1 MSLFERDKVVGTFRG
16 FSESGM
22 EFHADLVLPHHDD
35 FQTIAMHGQFVL
47 VQLEHERE
55 AILGRITTIS
65 SQGRLVSPIGEDYA
79 TRAVRD
85 QRPIPDE
92 LRERYLKYKVDIR
105 ILGVLRMEG
114 DKYIFVPSHRRLP
127 HVGAQVALLGDDLLA
142 EVVNAKDTDDGAVP
156 IGFLAFGEFVYAG
169 NDTRVG
175 DTSWMQIQQPAIMPT
190 FQIDKLVA
198 RRSFVFA
205 RAGFGKSNLV
215 KLLFSTLYE
224 EQPTVPRRSGEAP
237 VGTVIF
243 DPDGEY
249 FWPDFKGRPALC
261 DVPHLR
267 DKLVVFTNRQGPSDF
282 YQSFV
287 VNGVKLNI
295 KELQASRVLSI
306 ALSPEKQDQQNVVK
320 LKSLDGPKW
329 NRLVDLIHREKYG
342 ADRDEVR
349 EILNLSESQEAE
361 TNAAIGNMTRVV
373 NALHDPDSRLLSALK
388 DCLSQGKL
396 CVVDISQMR
405 GSQGLQLA
413 GVILGDIFEHNQTQ
427 FTAADPKSI
436 PTIAVIEEAQSVLG
450 GSSQSEDGPFVSWV
464 KEGRKYDLGALLIT
478 QQPGSLPQE
487 LLSQGDNFFVFHLL
501 SQGDL
506 LSLKKANAHFSE
518 DLLATLLNEPLVGN
532 GIYWSSA
539 PNTDRHA
546 RPYPISVRVLSF
558 EDSYEMADPDYA
570 LPAPDSFAFRYQ
582 TAVDE
587 RRSEARAASA
597 SLAASHRQ
605 DNASEETGEDPA
617 LSAEDSSIAIVHLRD
632 NPEFKKMINTPR
644 GIKWGRITYLLA
656 EKAPAYAQR
665 DGSARDWGYRL
676 VKQALDKLYPGQW
689 TAETR
694 DDDKNPGK
702 SAKFVMLKEHARKAE
717 PERDREVDEEPNDTL
732 VDTVQTEEEP
742 PF

>member
-35 FQTIAMHGQFVL
+35 LQTMATHGQFVL

-55 AILGRITTIS
+55 AILGRITTIA

-105 ILGVLRMEG
+105 ILGVLRHEG
-114 DKYIFVPSHRRLP
+114 DKHIFVPSHRRLP
-127 HVGAQVALLGDDLLA
+127 HVGAQVALLSDDLLA
-142 EVVNAKDTDDGAVP
+142 EVVNAKDTEDGAVP
-156 IGFLAFGEFVYAG
+156 IGYLAFGEFVYSG
-169 NDTRVG
+169 DDKRVG
-175 DTSWMQIQQPAIMPT
+175 DTSWMQVQHPAIMPN
-190 FQIDKLVA
+190 FQIGKLVA
-198 RRSFVFA
+198 RRSYVFA

-215 KLLFSTLYE
+215 KLLFSALYE
-224 EQPTVPRRSGEAP
+224 EQPTVDRRTGKAP
-237 VGTVIF
+237 VGTLIF

-261 DVPHLR
+261 DVPHLS
-267 DKLVVFTNRQGPSDF
+267 DKLVVFTNRKGPSEF
-282 YQSFV
+282 YDSFV

-295 KELQASRVLSI
+295 KELSASRVLGI
-306 ALSPEKQDQQNVVK
+306 ALPPEKQDQQNVVK

-329 NRLVDLIHREKYG
+329 GRLVDLVYREKYG
-342 ADRDEVR
+342 ADRAQVQDLLKLDPGE
-349 EILNLSESQEAE
+349 EAQ

-373 NALHDPDSRLLSALK
+373 NALHDPDSQLLSALK

-405 GSQGLQLA
+405 GTQGLQLA
-413 GVILGDIFEHNQTQ
+413 GVILGDIFEHNQNQ
-427 FTAADPKSI
+427 FTEADPKSI

-450 GSSQSEDGPFVSWV
+450 GSNQSEDGPFVSWV

-506 LSLKKANAHFSE
+506 MSLKKANAHFSE
-518 DLLATLLNEPLVGN
+518 DVLATLLNEPLVGN

-539 PNTDRHA
+539 PGTDRHS

-558 EDSYEMADPDYA
+558 EDSYKMADPDYN
-570 LPAPDSFAFRYQ
+570 LSAPENFAAQ
-582 TAVDE
+582 TRAAIDE
-587 RRSEARAASA
+587 RRAEAEAAAA
-597 SLAASHRQ
+597 SLAANHPQ
-605 DNASEETGEDPA
+605 DSNTASEGGAPPA
-617 LSAEDSSIAIVHLRD
+617 DDNTIAIAHLAD
-632 NPEFKKMINTPR
+632 KAEFQRKIRTSQ
-644 GIKWGRITYLLA
+644 GIRWARIGFLLA
-656 EKAPAYAQR
+656 EKAPEHAKR
-665 DGSARDWGYRL
+665 TRTDRDWGFAL
-676 VKQALDKLYPGQW
+676 VKEALDRLYPGEW
-689 TAETR
+689 TTDTR
-694 DDDKNPGK
+694 LESDSTTKTRRW
-702 SAKFVMLKEHARKAE
+702 VMLKEYASP
-717 PERDREVDEEPNDTL
+717 PESEEGETSSSAGRP
-732 VDTVQTEEEP
+732 EEEP

>member
-1 MSLFERDKVVGTFRG
+1 MSMFERDKIVGTFRG

-22 EFHADLVLPHHDD
+22 EFHADLVLPHNDE
-35 FQTIAMHGQFVL
+35 FQTTAMHGQFVL

-55 AILGRITTIS
+55 AILGRITTIA

-105 ILGVLRMEG
+105 ILGVLKEEDG
-114 DKYIFVPSHRRLP
+114 KHIFVPSHRRLP
-127 HVGAQVALLGDDLLA
+127 QVGAQVALLGEDLLA
-142 EVVNAKDTDDGAVP
+142 EVVNAKDTAEGAVP

-169 NDTRVG
+169 NDDRIG
-175 DTSWMQIQQPAIMPT
+175 NDTSWMRIQQPSIMPT
-190 FQIDKLVA
+190 FQIEKLIA

-215 KLLFSTLYE
+215 KLLFSALYE
-224 EQPTVPRRSGEAP
+224 TQPTVERLKGRVP

-267 DKLVVFTNRQGPSDF
+267 DKLVVFTNRKGPSDF
-282 YQSFV
+282 YDSFV
-287 VNGVKLNI
+287 INGVKLNI
-295 KELQASRVLSI
+295 KELSPARVLGI
-306 ALSPEKQDQQNVVK
+306 ALPPERQDHQNVVK
-320 LKSLDGPKW
+320 LKALDLTRWGQ
-329 NRLVDLIHREKYG
+329 LVDLIYRHKG
-342 ADRDEVR
+342 GTDPAEVQQ
-349 EILNLSESQEAE
+349 ILNNRGMSDVEI
-361 TNAAIGNMTRVV
+361 NAAISNMTRVI
-373 NALHDPDSRLLSALK
+373 NALHDPNSQLLSALK
-388 DCLSQGKL
+388 DCLALGKL

-405 GSQGLQLA
+405 GTQGLQLA
-413 GVILGDIFEHNQTQ
+413 GVILGEIFEHNQNQ
-427 FTAADPKSI
+427 FTQADPKSI

-450 GSSQSEDGPFVSWV
+450 GSNQSEDGPFVSWV

-478 QQPGSLPQE
+478 QQPGSLPHE

-506 LSLKKANAHFSE
+506 VSLKKANAHFSD

-539 PNTDRHA
+539 PGTDQGS

-558 EDSYEMADPDYA
+558 EGTYERVDPEYDK
-570 LPAPDSFAFRYQ
+570 LAPDHFAAQAR
-582 TAVDE
+582 TSIEAH
-587 RRSEARAASA
+587 RREAQQAAA
-597 SLAASHRQ
+597 TLAARHG
-605 DNASEETGEDPA
+605 DDGGEGDVEVA
-617 LSAEDSSIAIVHLRD
+617 ADEGAIAILHLD
-632 NPEFKKMINTPR
+632 NTPKFHELIKSER
-644 GIKWGRITYLLA
+644 GIKWAGIIHMLKA
-656 EKAPAYAQR
+656 KAPDHAVRA
-665 DGSARDWGYRL
+665 DGGWQWGYDL
-676 VKQALDKLYPGQW
+676 VPRALDELYPDQW
-689 TAETR
+689 TR
-694 DDDKNPGK
+694 DRREDDNGK
-702 SAKFVMLKEHARKAE
+702 MATFVMLKEYAPKPKPVA
-717 PERDREVDEEPNDTL
+717 DDSSSDAL
-732 VDTVQTEEEP
+732 FDTVQTEEEP

>member
-35 FQTIAMHGQFVL
+35 FQSMAMHGQFVL

-114 DKYIFVPSHRRLP
+114 DKHIFVPSHRRLP

-156 IGFLAFGEFVYAG
+156 IGYLAFGEFVYAG
-169 NDTRVG
+169 NDKRVG
-175 DTSWMQIQQPAIMPT
+175 DTSWMQLQQPAIMPT

-215 KLLFSTLYE
+215 KLLFSALYE
-224 EQPTVPRRSGEAP
+224 GQPTVPRRSGEAP

-267 DKLVVFTNRQGPSDF
+267 DKLVVFTNRRGPSDF

-295 KELQASRVLSI
+295 KELQASRVLGI
-306 ALSPEKQDQQNVVK
+306 ALPPEKQDQQNVVK

-329 NRLVDLIHREKYG
+329 SRLVDLIHRDKYG
-342 ADRDEVR
+342 ADRDQVR
-349 EILNLSESQEAE
+349 EILHLDPGQEAE

-373 NALHDPDSRLLSALK
+373 NALHDPDSQLLSALK

-413 GVILGDIFEHNQTQ
+413 GVILGDIFEHNQNQ
-427 FTAADPKSI
+427 FTEAEPKSI

-506 LSLKKANAHFSE
+506 MSLKKANAHFSE

-539 PNTDRHA
+539 PGTDRHS

-558 EDSYEMADPDYA
+558 EDSYPMADTDYA
-570 LPAPDSFAFRYQ
+570 LSAPESFAVQARA
-582 TAVDE
+582 AVE
-587 RRSEARAASA
+587 KRRTEARVASA
-597 SLAASHRQ
+597 SLAASHPQ
-605 DNASEETGEDPA
+605 DASIDHSEDVPA
-617 LSAEDSSIAIVHLRD
+617 ADDTDIAIAHLRD
-632 NPEFKKMINTPR
+632 KAEFQRKIKTPE
-644 GIKWGRITYLLA
+644 GIKWGRIGFLLA
-656 EKAPAYAQR
+656 EKAPEHTKRTGADR
-665 DGSARDWGYRL
+665 EWGFGL
-676 VKQALDKLYPGQW
+676 VREALDRLHPDQW
-689 TAETR
+689 TTDTR
-694 DDDKNPGK
+694 NEPGTTTSRK
-702 SAKFVMLKEHARKAE
+702 WVMLKEFTSRGESKVEQALSEALL
-717 PERDREVDEEPNDTL
+717 DAA
-732 VDTVQTEEEP
+732 QAEEEP

>member
-35 FQTIAMHGQFVL
+35 FQTTAMHGQFVL

-55 AILGRITTIS
+55 AILGRITTIA

-105 ILGVLRMEG
+105 ILGVLRQDG
-114 DKYIFVPSHRRLP
+114 DKHIFVPSHRRLP
-127 HVGAQVALLGDDLLA
+127 QVGAQVALLSDDLLA
-142 EVVNAKDTDDGAVP
+142 EVANAKDTADGAVP
-156 IGFLAFGEFVYAG
+156 IGYLAFGEFVYAG
-169 NDTRVG
+169 SDNRVG
-175 DTSWMQIQQPAIMPT
+175 EDTSWMRIQHPTIMPT
-190 FQIDKLVA
+190 FQIEKLIA

-215 KLLFSTLYE
+215 KLLFSALYDK
-224 EQPTVPRRSGEAP
+224 QPTVPRRDGEVP
-237 VGTVIF
+237 VGTLIF

-261 DVPHLR
+261 DVPQLR
-267 DKLVVFTNRQGPSDF
+267 DKLVVFTNRKGPSPF
-282 YQSFV
+282 YDSFV

-295 KELQASRVLSI
+295 KELSAARVLGI
-306 ALSPEKQDQQNVVK
+306 ALPPERQDHQNVIK
-320 LKSLDGPKW
+320 LKALDPPRWGQ
-329 NRLVDLIHREKYG
+329 LVDLIYRHKG
-342 ADRDEVR
+342 GTDAAEVQKIFNNKGMSEV
-349 EILNLSESQEAE
+349 EI
-361 TNAAIGNMTRVV
+361 NAAISNMTRVI
-373 NALHDPDSRLLSALK
+373 NALHDPNSQLLSALK

-405 GSQGLQLA
+405 GAQGLQLA
-413 GVILGDIFEHNQTQ
+413 GVILGDIFEHNQNQ
-427 FTAADPKSI
+427 FTEADPKSI

-450 GSSQSEDGPFVSWV
+450 GSNQSEDGPFVSWV

-478 QQPGSLPQE
+478 QQPGSLPHE

-506 LSLKKANAHFSE
+506 VALKKANAHFSD

-539 PNTDRHA
+539 PGTDQGS

-558 EDSYEMADPDYA
+558 EGAYKRADPNYDQ
-570 LPAPDSFAFRYQ
+570 PAPDHFAAQSRVK
-582 TAVDE
+582 VDE
-587 RRSEARAASA
+587 RRSEARHAAVA
-597 SLAASHRQ
+597 LAARHA
-605 DNASEETGEDPA
+605 DGGADADDAEI
-617 LSAEDSSIAIVHLRD
+617 SADDGAIAILHL
-632 NPEFKKMINTPR
+632 NNTADFHNRLKSAR
-644 GIKWGRITYLLA
+644 GIKWSHIAFILKA
-656 EKAPAYAQR
+656 KAPEHAVRTEVDWQ
-665 DGSARDWGYRL
+665 WGYDL
-676 VKQALDKLYPGQW
+676 VQRALDELYPGKW
-689 TAETR
+689 TR
-694 DDDKNPGK
+694 DRREDDKGK
-702 SAKFVMLKEHARKAE
+702 LATFVVLKEFASKQMPDSGENPSDPPFDAA
-717 PERDREVDEEPNDTL
+717 
-732 VDTVQTEEEP
+732 QAEEES

>member
-22 EFHADLVLPHHDD
+22 EFHADLVLPHHDN
-35 FQTIAMHGQFVL
+35 FQTMAMHGQFVL

-85 QRPIPDE
+85 NRPIPDE

-105 ILGVLRMEG
+105 ILGVLRLEG
-114 DKYIFVPSHRRLP
+114 DKHIFVPSHRRLP
-127 HVGAQVALLGDDLLA
+127 HVGAQVALLGDDLLS
-142 EVVNAKDTDDGAVP
+142 EVVNANDSEDGAVP
-156 IGFLAFGEFVYAG
+156 IGYLAFGEFVYAG
-169 NDTRVG
+169 NDNRVG
-175 DTSWMQIQQPAIMPT
+175 DTSWMQIQHPTIMPK
-190 FQIDKLVA
+190 FQINKLVA

-215 KLLFSTLYE
+215 KLLFSSLYE
-224 EQPTVPRRSGEAP
+224 EQPTVDRRSGKAP
-237 VGTVIF
+237 VGTIIF

-267 DKLVVFTNRQGPSDF
+267 DKLVVFTNRKAPSNF

-295 KELQASRVLSI
+295 KELQASRVLGI
-306 ALSPEKQDQQNVVK
+306 ALPPEKQDQQNVVK
-320 LKSLDGPKW
+320 LKSLDGPRW
-329 NRLVDLIHREKYG
+329 GQLVDLIHREKYG
-342 ADRDEVR
+342 ADRSQVQ
-349 EILNLSESQEAE
+349 EILHLDSSQEAE

-373 NALHDPDSRLLSALK
+373 NALHDPDSQLLSALK
-388 DCLSQGKL
+388 DCLAQGKL

-413 GVILGDIFEHNQTQ
+413 GVILGDIFEHNQNQ
-427 FTAADPKSI
+427 FTEADPKSI

-506 LSLKKANAHFSE
+506 IALKKANAHFSE

-539 PNTDRHA
+539 PGRDRQST
-546 RPYPISVRVLSF
+546 PYPVSVRILSF
-558 EDSYEMADPDYA
+558 EDSYKMADPDYDI
-570 LPAPDSFAFRYQ
+570 PAPRSFASGARA
-582 TAVDE
+582 AVEE

-597 SLAASHRQ
+597 SLTANRP
-605 DNASEETGEDPA
+605 NATGGANSDEIAGDD
-617 LSAEDSSIAIVHLRD
+617 SAIAIVHLRD
-632 NPEFKKMINTPR
+632 KTELPKMIDTPR
-644 GIKWGRITYLLA
+644 GIKWGRITHLLA
-656 EKAPAYAQR
+656 QKAPAYALR

-676 VKQALDKLYPGQW
+676 VKQALDELYPGQW
-689 TAETR
+689 TTETR
-694 DDDKNPGK
+694 DDDKNPGRT
-702 SAKFVMLKEHARKAE
+702 AKYVMLKKHASKEEATDGTPRSAALSEAE
-717 PERDREVDEEPNDTL
+717 
-732 VDTVQTEEEP
+732 QTEEEP

>member
-16 FSESGM
+16 FAESGM

-35 FQTIAMHGQFVL
+35 FQTMAMHGQFVL

-114 DKYIFVPSHRRLP
+114 DKHIFVPSHRRLP

-156 IGFLAFGEFVYAG
+156 IGYLAFGEFVYAG
-169 NDTRVG
+169 NDKRVG
-175 DTSWMQIQQPAIMPT
+175 DTSWMQIQQPTIMPT

-215 KLLFSTLYE
+215 KLLFSALYE
-224 EQPTVPRRSGEAP
+224 HQPTVPRRSGEAP

-267 DKLVVFTNRQGPSDF
+267 DKLVVFTNRKGPSDF

-295 KELQASRVLSI
+295 KELQASRVLGI
-306 ALSPEKQDQQNVVK
+306 ALPPEKQDQQNVVK
-320 LKSLDGPKW
+320 LKSLDGPRW
-329 NRLVDLIHREKYG
+329 SRLVDLIHRDKYG
-342 ADRDEVR
+342 ADRDQVR
-349 EILNLSESQEAE
+349 EILHLDPGQEAE

-373 NALHDPDSRLLSALK
+373 NALHDPDSQLLSALK

-413 GVILGDIFEHNQTQ
+413 GVILGDIFEHNQNQ
-427 FTAADPKSI
+427 FTEADPKSI

-506 LSLKKANAHFSE
+506 MSLKKANAHFSE

-539 PNTDRHA
+539 PGTDRHS
-546 RPYPISVRVLSF
+546 RPYPVSVRVLSF
-558 EDSYEMADPDYA
+558 EDSYEMADPDYSIPA
-570 LPAPDSFAFRYQ
+570 LDSFAARARA
-582 TAVDE
+582 TVEE
-587 RRSEARAASA
+587 RRTEARAASA
-597 SLAASHRQ
+597 SLAASHPQ
-605 DNASEETGEDPA
+605 SSSGGETDDAPA
-617 LSAEDSSIAIVHLRD
+617 ADDTAIAIAHLRD
-632 NPEFKKMINTPR
+632 KTEFQRKIKTPE
-644 GIKWGRITYLLA
+644 GIKWGRIGFLLA
-656 EKAPAYAQR
+656 EKAPAHAKR
-665 DGSARDWGYRL
+665 SGSDRDWGFAL
-676 VKQALDKLYPGQW
+676 VKEALDRLHPEQW
-689 TAETR
+689 TTEARNEPGSTETR
-694 DDDKNPGK
+694 KW
-702 SAKFVMLKEHARKAE
+702 VMLKEFAGKGESKAE
-717 PERDREVDEEPNDTL
+717 QALSDALHDAA
-732 VDTVQTEEEP
+732 QTEEQP

>member
-35 FQTIAMHGQFVL
+35 FQTTAMHGQFVL

-55 AILGRITTIS
+55 AILGRITTIA

-105 ILGVLRMEG
+105 ILGVLRQDG
-114 DKYIFVPSHRRLP
+114 DKHIFVPSHRRLP
-127 HVGAQVALLGDDLLA
+127 QVGAQVALLSEDLLA
-142 EVVNAKDTDDGAVP
+142 EVVNAKDTADGAVP
-156 IGFLAFGEFVYAG
+156 IGYLAFGEFVYAG
-169 NDTRVG
+169 NDKRVG
-175 DTSWMQIQQPAIMPT
+175 DNTSWMRIQHPTIMPT
-190 FQIDKLVA
+190 FQIEKLIA

-215 KLLFSTLYE
+215 KLLFSALYE
-224 EQPTVPRRSGEAP
+224 KQPTVPRLRGDVP

-267 DKLVVFTNRQGPSDF
+267 DKLVVFTNRKGPSDF
-282 YQSFV
+282 YDSFV

-295 KELQASRVLSI
+295 KELSPARVLGI
-306 ALSPEKQDQQNVVK
+306 ALPPERQDHQNVVK
-320 LKSLDGPKW
+320 LKALDLPRWGQ
-329 NRLVDLIHREKYG
+329 LVDLIYRHKG
-342 ADRDEVR
+342 STDAAEVQKIFENKGMSEV
-349 EILNLSESQEAE
+349 EI
-361 TNAAIGNMTRVV
+361 NAAISNMTRVI
-373 NALHDPDSRLLSALK
+373 NALHDPNSQLLSALK

-405 GSQGLQLA
+405 GAQGLQLA
-413 GVILGDIFEHNQTQ
+413 GVILGDIFEHNQNQ
-427 FTAADPKSI
+427 FTEADPKSI

-450 GSSQSEDGPFVSWV
+450 GSNQSEDGPFVSWV

-478 QQPGSLPQE
+478 QQPGSLPHE

-506 LSLKKANAHFSE
+506 VSLKKANAHFSD

-539 PNTDRHA
+539 PGTDQA
-546 RPYPISVRVLSF
+546 SRPYPISVRILSF
-558 EDSYEMADPDYA
+558 EGAYERADPNYDQ
-570 LPAPDSFAFRYQ
+570 PAPDHFAAR
-582 TAVDE
+582 ARANVDA
-587 RRSEARAASA
+587 RRHEAREAAA
-597 SLAASHRQ
+597 VLAARHA
-605 DNASEETGEDPA
+605 DDTTDANDTEIAADEGA
-617 LSAEDSSIAIVHLRD
+617 IAILHLD
-632 NPEFKKMINTPR
+632 NTPIFHDLIKSTR
-644 GIKWGRITYLLA
+644 GIKWSHIVHILK
-656 EKAPAYAQR
+656 EKAPEHA
-665 DGSARDWGYRL
+665 ARTNADWDWGYNL
-676 VKQALDKLYPGQW
+676 VPRALDELYPDRW
-689 TAETR
+689 DTVRR
-694 DDDKNPGK
+694 DDKGK
-702 SAKFVMLKEHARKAE
+702 PTTFVILKELT
-717 PERDREVDEEPNDTL
+717 PETAPDSTKDPSKISPEAAQDI
-732 VDTVQTEEEP
+732 EEP
-742 PF
+742 PPF

>member
-1 MSLFERDKVVGTFRG
+1 MSLFERDKIVGTFRG
-16 FSESGM
+16 FAERGM

-35 FQTIAMHGQFVL
+35 FQTMAMHGQFVL
-47 VQLEHERE
+47 VQLEHEME

-105 ILGVLRMEG
+105 ILGVLRQEG
-114 DKYIFVPSHRRLP
+114 DKHIFVPSHRRLP

-142 EVVNAKDTDDGAVP
+142 EVVNANDTDAGAVP
-156 IGFLAFGEFVYAG
+156 IGYLAFGEFIYAG
-169 NDTRVG
+169 NDKRVG
-175 DTSWMQIQQPAIMPT
+175 DTSWMQIQQPTIMPT

-215 KLLFSTLYE
+215 KLLFSALYE
-224 EQPTVPRRSGEAP
+224 EQPTVPRRRNEVAP
-237 VGTVIF
+237 VGTIIF

-267 DKLVVFTNRQGPSDF
+267 DKLVVFTNRKGPSPF

-287 VNGVKLNI
+287 VNGVKMNI
-295 KELQASRVLSI
+295 KELQASRVLGI
-306 ALSPEKQDQQNVVK
+306 ALPPEKQDQQNVVK
-320 LKSLDGPKW
+320 LKSLNGPKW
-329 NRLVDLIHREKYG
+329 SRLVDLIHRDKYG
-342 ADRDEVR
+342 ADRDQVR
-349 EILNLSESQEAE
+349 EILNLDPGQEAE

-373 NALHDPDSRLLSALK
+373 NALHDPDSQLLSALK

-413 GVILGDIFEHNQTQ
+413 GVILGDIFEHNQNQ
-427 FTAADPKSI
+427 FTEAEPKSI

-506 LSLKKANAHFSE
+506 VSLKKANAHFSE

-539 PNTDRHA
+539 PGTDRHS
-546 RPYPISVRVLSF
+546 RPYPVSVRVLSF
-558 EDSYEMADPDYA
+558 EDSYNMADPDSA
-570 LPAPDSFAFRYQ
+570 LPAPASFAAQAR
-582 TAVDE
+582 TAVEE

-597 SLAASHRQ
+597 SLAASHPQ
-605 DNASEETGEDPA
+605 NEGPTPDDGDAPGADDTD
-617 LSAEDSSIAIVHLRD
+617 IAIAHLRD
-632 NPEFKKMINTPR
+632 KPEFQRKIQTPE
-644 GIKWGRITYLLA
+644 GIKWGRIGFLLA
-656 EKAPAYAQR
+656 EKAPAHAQR
-665 DGSARDWGYRL
+665 TDSARKWGFNL
-676 VKQALDKLYPGQW
+676 VKEALDRLYPGNW
-689 TAETR
+689 ASVPRPEPGGTETR
-694 DDDKNPGK
+694 KW
-702 SAKFVMLKEHARKAE
+702 VMLKEHAPKSE
-717 PERDREVDEEPNDTL
+717 PQADTKKDAAL
-732 VDTVQTEEEP
+732 CDTVETEEEP

>member
-1 MSLFERDKVVGTFRG
+1 MSMFERDNVVGTFRG
-16 FSESGM
+16 FAESGM
-22 EFHADLVLPHHDD
+22 EFHADLVLPHNDD
-35 FQTIAMHGQFVL
+35 FQTQAMHGQFVL

-55 AILGRITTIS
+55 AILGRITTIA

-105 ILGVLRMEG
+105 ILGVLRLEDG
-114 DKYIFVPSHRRLP
+114 KHIFVPSHRRLP
-127 HVGAQVALLGDDLLA
+127 QVGAQVALLGDDLLA
-142 EVVNAKDTDDGAVP
+142 EIVNAKDTSKDAVP

-169 NDTRVG
+169 NDKRVG
-175 DTSWMQIQQPAIMPT
+175 ADTSWMRIQHPTIMPT

-215 KLLFSTLYE
+215 KLLFSALYE
-224 EQPTVPRRSGEAP
+224 GDPTVPRHNGEVP

-267 DKLVVFTNRQGPSDF
+267 DKLVVFTNKKGPSDF
-282 YQSFV
+282 YDSFV

-295 KELQASRVLSI
+295 KELQPARVLGI
-306 ALSPEKQDQQNVVK
+306 ALPPERQDHQNVVK
-320 LKSLDGPKW
+320 LKALDMPRWGQ
-329 NRLVDLIHREKYG
+329 LVDLVHRHKG
-342 ADRDEVR
+342 GTDTAEVAKIIDNKAMSDV
-349 EILNLSESQEAE
+349 EI
-361 TNAAIGNMTRVV
+361 NAAISNMTRVI
-373 NALHDPDSRLLSALK
+373 NALHDPNSRLLSALK

-405 GSQGLQLA
+405 GAQGLQLA
-413 GVILGDIFEHNQTQ
+413 GVILGNIFEHNQNE
-427 FTAADPKSI
+427 FTKADPKSI

-450 GSSQSEDGPFVSWV
+450 GSNQSEDGPFVSWV

-478 QQPGSLPQE
+478 QQPGSLPHE

-506 LSLKKANAHFSE
+506 VSLKKANAHFSD

-539 PNTDRHA
+539 PGTDQGS

-558 EDSYEMADPDYA
+558 EGAYERADPKFDQA
-570 LPAPDSFAFRYQ
+570 APDNFAAKARTRVDARRREAQ
-582 TAVDE
+582 EAAVV
-587 RRSEARAASA
+587 
-597 SLAASHRQ
+597 LAARHG
-605 DNASEETGEDPA
+605 DGDADVDTSEVAADDGA
-617 LSAEDSSIAIVHLRD
+617 IAILHLA
-632 NPEFKKMINTPR
+632 NTPKFHELIKSER
-644 GIKWGRITYLLA
+644 GIKWAHITNILKA
-656 EKAPAYAQR
+656 KAPEHAKHT
-665 DGSARDWGYRL
+665 DGGWQWGYDL
-676 VKQALDKLYPGQW
+676 VVRALDELYPGQW
-689 TAETR
+689 TRDRR
-694 DDDKNPGK
+694 DDKDGK
-702 SAKFVMLKEHARKAE
+702 PATFVMLKEHAPKGESKVEQALS
-717 PERDREVDEEPNDTL
+717 DALFDAA
-732 VDTVQTEEEP
+732 QTEEQP

>member
-16 FSESGM
+16 FAESGM

-35 FQTIAMHGQFVL
+35 FQTMAMHGQFVL
-47 VQLEHERE
+47 VQLEHEME

-105 ILGVLRMEG
+105 ILGVLRQEG
-114 DKYIFVPSHRRLP
+114 DKHIFVPSHRRLP

-142 EVVNAKDTDDGAVP
+142 EVVNANDTDGGAVP
-156 IGFLAFGEFVYAG
+156 IGYLAFGEFVYAG
-169 NDTRVG
+169 NDKRVG
-175 DTSWMQIQQPAIMPT
+175 DTSWMQIQQPTIMPT

-215 KLLFSTLYE
+215 KLLFSALYE
-224 EQPTVPRRSGEAP
+224 DQPTVPRRNGEAP
-237 VGTVIF
+237 VGTIIF

-267 DKLVVFTNRQGPSDF
+267 DKLVVFTNRKGPSDF

-295 KELQASRVLSI
+295 KELQASRVLGI
-306 ALSPEKQDQQNVVK
+306 ALPPEKQDQQNVVK
-320 LKSLDGPKW
+320 LKSLNGPKW
-329 NRLVDLIHREKYG
+329 SQLVDLIHRDKYG

-349 EILNLSESQEAE
+349 AILNLDPGQEAE

-373 NALHDPDSRLLSALK
+373 NALHDPKSQLLSALK

-413 GVILGDIFEHNQTQ
+413 GVILGDIFEHNQNQ
-427 FTAADPKSI
+427 FTEAEPKSI

-506 LSLKKANAHFSE
+506 ISLKKANAHFSE

-539 PNTDRHA
+539 PGTDRHS
-546 RPYPISVRVLSF
+546 RPYPVSVRVLSF
-558 EDSYEMADPDYA
+558 EDSYDMADPDYA
-570 LPAPDSFAFRYQ
+570 LPAPDSFAAQAR
-582 TAVDE
+582 ASVED
-587 RRSEARAASA
+587 RRSEALAASA
-597 SLAASHRQ
+597 SLAVSHPQ
-605 DNASEETGEDPA
+605 GSTSEVDGEDLA
-617 LSAEDSSIAIVHLRD
+617 VDDSAIAIVHLRD
-632 NPEFKKMINTPR
+632 KAEFQKMINTPR
-644 GIKWGRITYLLA
+644 GIKWGRVAHLLA
-656 EKAPAYAQR
+656 EKAPAHAQR
-665 DGSARDWGYRL
+665 DGSAFDWGMNL
-676 VKQALDKLYPGQW
+676 VKQALDQLYPGQW
-689 TAETR
+689 TREARE
-694 DDDKNPGK
+694 DDKNPGK
-702 SAKFVMLKEHARKAE
+702 FPKFIMLKEHATNPDPEADEKA
-717 PERDREVDEEPNDTL
+717 DAKQSAVLFDTAE
-732 VDTVQTEEEP
+732 TEEEP

>member
-1 MSLFERDKVVGTFRG
+1 MSMFERDNVVGTFRG

-22 EFHADLVLPHHDD
+22 EFHADLVLPHNDD
-35 FQTIAMHGQFVL
+35 FQTKAMHGQFVL

-55 AILGRITTIS
+55 AILGRITTIA

-105 ILGVLRMEG
+105 ILGVLREED
-114 DKYIFVPSHRRLP
+114 DKHIFVPSHRRLP
-127 HVGAQVALLGDDLLA
+127 QVGAQVALLGDDLLA
-142 EVVNAKDTDDGAVP
+142 EVVNARDTADGAVP
-156 IGFLAFGEFVYAG
+156 IGYLAFGEFVYAG
-169 NDTRVG
+169 DDDRVG
-175 DTSWMQIQQPAIMPT
+175 DTSWMRIQHPTIMPT

-215 KLLFSTLYE
+215 KLLFSALYG
-224 EQPTVPRRSGEAP
+224 EQPTVPRHNGEVP

-267 DKLVVFTNRQGPSDF
+267 DKLVVFTNKKGPSDF
-282 YQSFV
+282 YDSFV

-295 KELQASRVLSI
+295 KELSAARVLGI
-306 ALSPEKQDQQNVVK
+306 ALPPERQDHQNVVK
-320 LKSLDGPKW
+320 LKALDPPRW
-329 NRLVDLIHREKYG
+329 AQLVDLIYRHKG
-342 ADRDEVR
+342 GTDPAEVQKIINNKGMSDV
-349 EILNLSESQEAE
+349 EV
-361 TNAAIGNMTRVV
+361 NAAISNMTRVI
-373 NALHDPDSRLLSALK
+373 NALHDPNSQLLSALK
-388 DCLSQGKL
+388 DCLRQGKL

-405 GSQGLQLA
+405 GAQGLQLA
-413 GVILGDIFEHNQTQ
+413 GVILGDIFEHNQNQ
-427 FTAADPKSI
+427 FTEADPKSI

-450 GSSQSEDGPFVSWV
+450 GSNHSEDGPFVSWV

-478 QQPGSLPQE
+478 QQPGSLPHE

-506 LSLKKANAHFSE
+506 VSLKKANAHFSD

-539 PNTDRHA
+539 PGTEQGS
-546 RPYPISVRVLSF
+546 RPYPVSVRVLSF
-558 EDSYEMADPDYA
+558 EGTYKRADPEFDQ
-570 LPAPDSFAFRYQ
+570 LAPNHFAAQ
-582 TAVDE
+582 TRANVDARRHEAQKAAV
-587 RRSEARAASA
+587 A
-597 SLAASHRQ
+597 LAARHADS
-605 DNASEETGEDPA
+605 DTEVDTSEVAADDGA
-617 LSAEDSSIAIVHLRD
+617 IAIVHLD
-632 NPEFKKMINTPR
+632 NTPKFHELIKSER
-644 GIKWGRITYLLA
+644 GIKWAHITNLLKV
-656 EKAPAYAQR
+656 KAPEHAQR
-665 DGSARDWGYRL
+665 TDGGWQWGYDL
-676 VKQALDKLYPGQW
+676 VARALNELYPDQW
-689 TAETR
+689 TRDRR
-694 DDDKNPGK
+694 DDKDGK
-702 SAKFVMLKEHARKAE
+702 TAVFVMLKEYASKSKSEA
-717 PERDREVDEEPNDTL
+717 DNSSTDTL
-732 VDTVQTEEEP
+732 PDAGRAEDEL

>member
-16 FSESGM
+16 FAESGM

-35 FQTIAMHGQFVL
+35 FQTMAMHGQFVL

-105 ILGVLRMEG
+105 ILGVLRQDG
-114 DKYIFVPSHRRLP
+114 DKHIFVPSHRRLP
-127 HVGAQVALLGDDLLA
+127 HVGAQVALLSDDLLA
-142 EVVNAKDTDDGAVP
+142 EVVNAKDLGDGAVP
-156 IGFLAFGEFVYAG
+156 IGYLAYGEFVYAG
-169 NDTRVG
+169 DDNRVG
-175 DTSWMQIQQPAIMPT
+175 DTSWMQVQHPAIMPT
-190 FQIDKLVA
+190 FQIGKLVA

-215 KLLFSTLYE
+215 KLLFSALYE
-224 EQPTVPRRSGEAP
+224 SQPAVPRRSGQAP

-267 DKLVVFTNRQGPSDF
+267 DKLVVFTNRKAPSDF

-295 KELQASRVLSI
+295 KELPASRVLGI
-306 ALSPEKQDQQNVVK
+306 ALPPEKQDQQNVVK
-320 LKSLDGPKW
+320 LKSLSGPKW
-329 NRLVDLIHREKYG
+329 GRLVDLIYRDKYG
-342 ADRDEVR
+342 ADRSEVQQ
-349 EILNLSESQEAE
+349 ILNLDQGEEAQ
-361 TNAAIGNMTRVV
+361 TNAAISNMARVV
-373 NALHDPDSRLLSALK
+373 SALHDPESELLSALK
-388 DCLSQGKL
+388 DCLAQGKL

-405 GSQGLQLA
+405 GSQGLHLA

-427 FTAADPKSI
+427 FTEAEPKSI

-450 GSSQSEDGPFVSWV
+450 GSNQSEDGPFVSWV

-506 LSLKKANAHFSE
+506 MSLKKANAHFSE

-539 PNTDRHA
+539 PGTDQHS

-558 EDSYEMADPDYA
+558 EDSHQLADPDYTA
-570 LPAPDSFAFRYQ
+570 SAPDSFASR
-582 TAVDE
+582 
-587 RRSEARAASA
+587 AR
-597 SLAASHRQ
+597 
-605 DNASEETGEDPA
+605 
-617 LSAEDSSIAIVHLRD
+617 SSIELRRGERQEAAARLAVSHPEGVHAESEGDGPIADDTDIAIAHLIEKRD
-632 NPEFKKMINTPR
+632 FKGKIQTPE
-644 GIKWGRITYLLA
+644 GVKWGRIGFILA
-656 EKAPAYAQR
+656 EKAPDYAKR
-665 DGSARDWGYRL
+665 TNTDRDWGFKL
-676 VKQALDKLYPGQW
+676 VKLALDRLYPGRW
-689 TAETR
+689 KTVKRPDENGMTTTWVVLREFDASAETE
-694 DDDKNPGK
+694 DT
-702 SAKFVMLKEHARKAE
+702 SAAQVE
-717 PERDREVDEEPNDTL
+717 PVE
-732 VDTVQTEEEP
+732 QEP

>member
-1 MSLFERDKVVGTFRG
+1 MSLFERDKIVGTFRG
-16 FSESGM
+16 FAESGM

-35 FQTIAMHGQFVL
+35 FQTMAMHGQFVL
-47 VQLEHERE
+47 VQLEHEQE

-105 ILGVLRMEG
+105 ILGVLREEG
-114 DKYIFVPSHRRLP
+114 DKHIFVPSHRRLP
-127 HVGAQVALLGDDLLA
+127 HVGAQVALLGNDLLA
-142 EVVNAKDTDDGAVP
+142 EVVNANDTDGGAVP
-156 IGFLAFGEFVYAG
+156 IGYLAFGEFVYAG
-169 NDTRVG
+169 NDKRVG
-175 DTSWMQIQQPAIMPT
+175 DTSWMQIQQPTIMPT

-215 KLLFSTLYE
+215 KLLFSALYE
-224 EQPTVPRRSGEAP
+224 EQPTVPRRNGEAP
-237 VGTVIF
+237 VGTIIF

-267 DKLVVFTNRQGPSDF
+267 DKLVVFTNRKGPSDF

-295 KELQASRVLSI
+295 KELQASRVLGI
-306 ALSPEKQDQQNVVK
+306 ALPPEKQDQQNVVK
-320 LKSLDGPKW
+320 LKSLSGPKW
-329 NRLVDLIHREKYG
+329 SRLVDLIHRDKYG
-342 ADRDEVR
+342 ADRDQVR
-349 EILNLSESQEAE
+349 EILNLESGQEAE

-373 NALHDPDSRLLSALK
+373 NALHDPDSQLLSALK

-413 GVILGDIFEHNQTQ
+413 GVILGDIFEHNQNQ
-427 FTAADPKSI
+427 FTEAEPKSI

-539 PNTDRHA
+539 PGTDRHS
-546 RPYPISVRVLSF
+546 RPYPVSVRVLSF
-558 EDSYEMADPDYA
+558 EDSYAMADPDYS
-570 LPAPDSFAFRYQ
+570 LPAPDSFATQAR
-582 TAVDE
+582 TAVEE

-597 SLAASHRQ
+597 SLAASHPQ
-605 DNASEETGEDPA
+605 NEGAAPDGDAPA
-617 LSAEDSSIAIVHLRD
+617 ADDTAIAIAHLRD
-632 NPEFKKMINTPR
+632 KPEFQRKIQTAE
-644 GIKWGRITYLLA
+644 GIKWGRIGFLLA
-656 EKAPAYAQR
+656 EKAPAHAQR
-665 DGSARDWGYRL
+665 TDSARDWGFGL
-676 VKQALDKLYPGQW
+676 VKEALDRLYPGNW
-689 TAETR
+689 ESVARPEPGTTETR
-694 DDDKNPGK
+694 KW
-702 SAKFVMLKEHARKAE
+702 VMLKEYATKPE
-717 PERDREVDEEPNDTL
+717 PETVQKAGTKLEP
-732 VDTVQTEEEP
+732 VRFDTVATEEEP

>member
-16 FSESGM
+16 FAESGM
-22 EFHADLVLPHHDD
+22 EFHADLVLPHHDN
-35 FQTIAMHGQFVL
+35 FQTMAMHGQFVL

-114 DKYIFVPSHRRLP
+114 DKHIFVPSHRRLP

-142 EVVNAKDTDDGAVP
+142 EVVNANDTDDGAVP
-156 IGFLAFGEFVYAG
+156 IGYLAFGEFVYAG
-169 NDTRVG
+169 NDKRVG

-215 KLLFSTLYE
+215 KLLFSALYE
-224 EQPTVPRRSGEAP
+224 HQPTVPRRSGEAP

-267 DKLVVFTNRQGPSDF
+267 DKLVVFTNRKGPSDF

-295 KELQASRVLSI
+295 KELQASRVLGI
-306 ALSPEKQDQQNVVK
+306 ALPPEKQDQQNVVK
-320 LKSLDGPKW
+320 LKSLDGPRW
-329 NRLVDLIHREKYG
+329 SRLVDLIHRDKYG
-342 ADRDEVR
+342 ADRDQVR
-349 EILNLSESQEAE
+349 EILNLGESQEAE

-373 NALHDPDSRLLSALK
+373 NALHDPDSQLLSALK

-427 FTAADPKSI
+427 FTESDPKSI

-506 LSLKKANAHFSE
+506 ISLKKANAHFSE

-539 PNTDRHA
+539 PGTDRHS
-546 RPYPISVRVLSF
+546 RPYPVSVRVLSF
-558 EDSYEMADPDYA
+558 EGSYEMADPDYS
-570 LPAPDSFAFRYQ
+570 LPAPDSFATQAR
-582 TAVDE
+582 TEVEE

-597 SLAASHRQ
+597 SLAATHPQNTTSV
-605 DNASEETGEDPA
+605 AAGED
-617 LSAEDSSIAIVHLRD
+617 LTGDDSAIAIVHLRD
-632 NPEFKKMINTPR
+632 NKPEFHKMINTPR
-644 GIKWGRITYLLA
+644 GIKWGHVSHMLA
-656 EKAPAYAQR
+656 EKAPAHAQR
-665 DGSARDWGYRL
+665 DGSAFDWGRRL
-676 VKQALDKLYPGQW
+676 VKQALDQLYPDQW
-689 TAETR
+689 VSESR
-694 DDDKNPGK
+694 EDDKSPGK
-702 SAKFVMLKEHARKAE
+702 FPKFIMLKEHAPKSETEANQK
-717 PERDREVDEEPNDTL
+717 DEDKQSDTL
-732 VDTVQTEEEP
+732 FDTAENGEKP

>member
-35 FQTIAMHGQFVL
+35 FQTMAMHGQFVL

-114 DKYIFVPSHRRLP
+114 DKHIFVPSHRRLP
-127 HVGAQVALLGDDLLA
+127 HVGARVALLGDDLLA

-156 IGFLAFGEFVYAG
+156 IGYLAFGEFVYAG
-169 NDTRVG
+169 SDKRVG
-175 DTSWMQIQQPAIMPT
+175 DTSWMQIQQPTIMPT

-215 KLLFSTLYE
+215 KLLFSALYE
-224 EQPTVPRRSGEAP
+224 HQPTVPRRSGEAP
-237 VGTVIF
+237 VGTIIF

-267 DKLVVFTNRQGPSDF
+267 DKLVVFTNRKGPSDF

-295 KELQASRVLSI
+295 KELQASRVLGI
-306 ALSPEKQDQQNVVK
+306 ALPPEKQDQQNVVK
-320 LKSLDGPKW
+320 LKSLDGPRW
-329 NRLVDLIHREKYG
+329 SRLVDLIHREKYG

-349 EILNLSESQEAE
+349 NILHLDPSQEAE

-373 NALHDPDSRLLSALK
+373 NALHDPDSQLLSALK
-388 DCLSQGKL
+388 DCLAQGKL

-427 FTAADPKSI
+427 FTEADPKSI

-539 PNTDRHA
+539 PGTDRHS
-546 RPYPISVRVLSF
+546 RPYPVSVRVLSF
-558 EDSYEMADPDYA
+558 EDSYKMADPDYSLA
-570 LPAPDSFAFRYQ
+570 APDSFAAKSRA
-582 TAVDE
+582 AVEE

-597 SLAASHRQ
+597 SLAASHPKSSAA
-605 DNASEETGEDPA
+605 DGTGEDLA
-617 LSAEDSSIAIVHLRD
+617 VDDSAIAIVYLRD
-632 NPEFKKMINTPR
+632 KPEFQKMINTPR
-644 GIKWGRITYLLA
+644 GIKWGHITHLLA
-656 EKAPAYAQR
+656 EKAPAHAQR

-676 VKQALDKLYPGQW
+676 VKQALDELHPGQW
-689 TAETR
+689 TAEAR
-694 DDDKNPGK
+694 DDDKNPGR
-702 SAKFVMLKEHARKAE
+702 SARFVMLKEHASKAE
-717 PERDREVDEEPNDTL
+717 SKVEHALGEALFDNA
-732 VDTVQTEEEP
+732 QTEEEP

>member
-16 FSESGM
+16 FAESGM

-35 FQTIAMHGQFVL
+35 FQTMAMHGQFVL

-114 DKYIFVPSHRRLP
+114 DKHIFVPSHRRLP

-142 EVVNAKDTDDGAVP
+142 EVVNANDTADGAVP
-156 IGFLAFGEFVYAG
+156 IGYLAFGEFVYAG
-169 NDTRVG
+169 NDKRVG
-175 DTSWMQIQQPAIMPT
+175 DTSWMQIQQPTIMPT

-215 KLLFSTLYE
+215 KLLFSALYE
-224 EQPTVPRRSGEAP
+224 HQPTVPRRSGEAP

-267 DKLVVFTNRQGPSDF
+267 DKLVVFTNRKGPSDF

-295 KELQASRVLSI
+295 KELQASRVLGI
-306 ALSPEKQDQQNVVK
+306 ALPPEKQDQQNVVK
-320 LKSLDGPKW
+320 LKSLDPPRW
-329 NRLVDLIHREKYG
+329 ARLVDLIHRDKYG
-342 ADRDEVR
+342 ADRDQVR
-349 EILNLSESQEAE
+349 EILHLDPGQEAE

-373 NALHDPDSRLLSALK
+373 NALHDPDSQLLSALK

-413 GVILGDIFEHNQTQ
+413 GVILGDIFEHNQNQ
-427 FTAADPKSI
+427 FTEPDPKSI

-506 LSLKKANAHFSE
+506 ISLKKANAHFSE

-539 PNTDRHA
+539 PGTDRHS
-546 RPYPISVRVLSF
+546 RPYPVSVRVLSF
-558 EDSYEMADPDYA
+558 EDSYTMADPDYA
-570 LPAPDSFAFRYQ
+570 LSAPDSFAARAR
-582 TAVDE
+582 TAVED
-587 RRSEARAASA
+587 RRSEARAATA
-597 SLAASHRQ
+597 SLAATHPQGTTSV
-605 DNASEETGEDPA
+605 AAGEDLA
-617 LSAEDSSIAIVHLRD
+617 GDDSAIAIVHLRD
-632 NPEFKKMINTPR
+632 KSEFHKMIDTAR
-644 GIKWGRITYLLA
+644 GIKWGRVAYMLA
-656 EKAPAYAQR
+656 EKAPAHAQR
-665 DGSARDWGYRL
+665 DGSAFAWGNNL
-676 VKQALDKLYPGQW
+676 VKQALDQLYPDQW
-689 TAETR
+689 VSVARE
-694 DDDKNPGK
+694 DEKNP
-702 SAKFVMLKEHARKAE
+702 SKFPKFIMLKKHEPKAE
-717 PERDREVDEEPNDTL
+717 PEANQDGDEKQSGAL
-732 VDTVQTEEEP
+732 FDTVETGEQP

>member
-16 FSESGM
+16 FAESGM

-35 FQTIAMHGQFVL
+35 FQTMAMHGQFVL

-114 DKYIFVPSHRRLP
+114 DKHIFVPSHRRLP

-142 EVVNAKDTDDGAVP
+142 EVVNANDTDDGAVP

-169 NDTRVG
+169 NDKRVG
-175 DTSWMQIQQPAIMPT
+175 DTSWMQVQQPAIRPT

-215 KLLFSTLYE
+215 KLLFSALYE
-224 EQPTVPRRSGEAP
+224 HQPTVPRRSGEAP

-267 DKLVVFTNRQGPSDF
+267 DKLVVFTNRKGPSDF

-295 KELQASRVLSI
+295 KELQASRVLGI
-306 ALSPEKQDQQNVVK
+306 ALPPEKQDQQNVVK

-329 NRLVDLIHREKYG
+329 SRLVDLIHRDKYG

-349 EILNLSESQEAE
+349 EILSLGESQEAE

-373 NALHDPDSRLLSALK
+373 NALHDPDSQLLSALK

-413 GVILGDIFEHNQTQ
+413 GVILGDIFEHNQNQ
-427 FTAADPKSI
+427 FTEADPKSI

-506 LSLKKANAHFSE
+506 ISLKKANAHFSE

-532 GIYWSSA
+532 GVYWSSA
-539 PNTDRHA
+539 PGTDRRS
-546 RPYPISVRVLSF
+546 RPYPVSVRVLSF
-558 EDSYEMADPDYA
+558 EDSYAMADPDYS
-570 LPAPDSFAFRYQ
+570 LPAPASFATQAR
-582 TAVDE
+582 TAVEE
-587 RRSEARAASA
+587 RRSEARTASA
-597 SLAASHRQ
+597 SLAASHPQ
-605 DNASEETGEDPA
+605 GTTSVAAGEEPA
-617 LSAEDSSIAIVHLRD
+617 ADDSAIAIVHLRD
-632 NPEFKKMINTPR
+632 NKPEFHKMIDTTR
-644 GIKWGRITYLLA
+644 GIKWGHLAHMLA
-656 EKAPAYAQR
+656 EKAPAHAQR
-665 DGSARDWGYRL
+665 DGSAFDWGRRL
-676 VKQALDKLYPGQW
+676 VKQALDQLYPDQW
-689 TAETR
+689 VAVARE
-694 DDDKNPGK
+694 DDKNPGK
-702 SAKFVMLKEHARKAE
+702 FPKFIMLKKHAPKAE
-717 PERDREVDEEPNDTL
+717 PEASQKDDETHSDAL
-732 VDTVQTEEEP
+732 FDTVENREKP

>member
-16 FSESGM
+16 FSERGM

-35 FQTIAMHGQFVL
+35 FQTMAMHGQFVL
-47 VQLEHERE
+47 VQLEHEQE

-114 DKYIFVPSHRRLP
+114 DKHIFVPSHRRLP

-142 EVVNAKDTDDGAVP
+142 EVVNAKDTEDGAVP
-156 IGFLAFGEFVYAG
+156 IGYLAFGEFVYAG
-169 NDTRVG
+169 DDKRVG
-175 DTSWMQIQQPAIMPT
+175 DTSWMQVQKPAIMPT
-190 FQIDKLVA
+190 FQISKLVA

-215 KLLFSTLYE
+215 KLLFSALYA
-224 EQPTVPRRSGEAP
+224 EQPTVPRRTGEAP

-267 DKLVVFTNRQGPSDF
+267 DKLVVFTNRKGPSEF

-295 KELQASRVLSI
+295 KELQASRVLGI
-306 ALSPEKQDQQNVVK
+306 ALPPEKQDQQNVVK
-320 LKSLDGPKW
+320 LKSLDGPNW
-329 NRLVDLIHREKYG
+329 SRLVDLIHREKYG
-342 ADRDEVR
+342 ADRSQVQK
-349 EILNLSESQEAE
+349 ILKLDPGQEAE

-373 NALHDPDSRLLSALK
+373 NALHDPGSNLLSALK

-413 GVILGDIFEHNQTQ
+413 GVILGDIFEHNQNQ
-427 FTAADPKSI
+427 FTEADPKSI

-506 LSLKKANAHFSE
+506 VSLKKANAHFSE

-539 PNTDRHA
+539 PNTDRHS

-558 EDSYEMADPDYA
+558 EDSYTMVDPEYS
-570 LPAPDSFAFRYQ
+570 LPAPDSFAAKSR
-582 TAVDE
+582 TAVEE

-597 SLAASHRQ
+597 SLATSHPH
-605 DNASEETGEDPA
+605 DSPGESGGADIA
-617 LSAEDSSIAIVHLRD
+617 ADDSAIAIVHLRD
-632 NPEFKKMINTPR
+632 NTEFQKMIRTPR
-644 GIKWGRITYLLA
+644 GIKWGRIGYLLA
-656 EKAPAYAQR
+656 EKAPAYALR
-665 DGSARDWGYRL
+665 DGSAFDWGKSL
-676 VKQALDKLYPGQW
+676 VKRALDQLYPDQW
-689 TAETR
+689 TEVTR
-694 DDDKNPGK
+694 EDDKKPGTFP
-702 SAKFVMLKEHARKAE
+702 KFIMLKEHAQRSE
-717 PERDREVDEEPNDTL
+717 PEEGQ
-732 VDTVQTEEEP
+732 QTAIRPDAALFDATEADEEP

>member
-1 MSLFERDKVVGTFRG
+1 MSMFDRDKVVGTFRG
-16 FSESGM
+16 FAESGM
-22 EFHADLVLPHHDD
+22 EFHADLVLPHDD
-35 FQTIAMHGQFVL
+35 SFQTMAMHGQFVL

-105 ILGVLRMEG
+105 ILGVLRHEG
-114 DKYIFVPSHRRLP
+114 DKHIFVPSHRRLP
-127 HVGAQVALLGDDLLA
+127 HVGAQVALLSDDLLA
-142 EVVNAKDTDDGAVP
+142 EIVNANDTEGGAVP
-156 IGFLAFGEFVYAG
+156 IGYLAFGEFVYAG
-169 NDTRVG
+169 DNAHVG
-175 DTSWMQIQQPAIMPT
+175 DTTWMQIQYPTIMPT

-215 KLLFSTLYE
+215 KLLFSALYKG
-224 EQPTVPRRSGEAP
+224 QPTVDRRNGKAP

-267 DKLVVFTNRQGPSDF
+267 DKLVVFTNRKGPSDF

-295 KELQASRVLSI
+295 RELSPARVLGI
-306 ALSPEKQDQQNVVK
+306 ALPPEKQEQQNVVK
-320 LKSLDGPKW
+320 LKSLDSRKW
-329 NRLVDLIHREKYG
+329 GKLVDLIHREKYS
-342 ADRDEVR
+342 ADRTQVQD
-349 EILNLSESQEAE
+349 LLGLDHSEEAQ

-388 DCLSQGKL
+388 DCLAQGKL

-405 GSQGLQLA
+405 GAQGLQLA
-413 GVILGDIFEHNQTQ
+413 GVILSDIFEHNQTQ
-427 FTAADPKSI
+427 FTEAEPKSI

-450 GSSQSEDGPFVSWV
+450 GSKQSEDGPFVSWV

-506 LSLKKANAHFSE
+506 ISLKKANAHFSE
-518 DLLATLLNEPLVGN
+518 DLLATLLNEPLVGS
-532 GIYWSSA
+532 GIFWSSA
-539 PNTDRHA
+539 PGTDQHS
-546 RPYPISVRVLSF
+546 RPYPVSVRVLSF
-558 EDSYEMADPDYA
+558 EDSYDMADPNFDI
-570 LPAPDSFAFRYQ
+570 PAPDSFAAQARADVQ
-582 TAVDE
+582 H
-587 RRSEARAASA
+587 RRDDARAASA
-597 SLAASHRQ
+597 SLAVSHPQ
-605 DNASEETGEDPA
+605 ADTPPA
-617 LSAEDSSIAIVHLRD
+617 DDDGPAADDSAIAFVHLRD
-632 NPEFKKMINTPR
+632 LPEFQRKIKTAE
-644 GIKWGRITYLLA
+644 GIQWGRIGHLLA
-656 EKAPAYAQR
+656 EKAPEHTIRTGAAK
-665 DGSARDWGYRL
+665 DWGMGL
-676 VKQALDKLYPGQW
+676 VKEAMDTLYPGKW
-689 TAETR
+689 TRVTR
-694 DDDKNPGK
+694 PDPKRPGRFPK
-702 SAKFVMLKEHARKAE
+702 WIMLKEFAAE
-717 PERDREVDEEPNDTL
+717 PEAETDGKLFEEEA
-732 VDTVQTEEEP
+732 TEGEP